1 MPRENIKIS
10 IEPLKVGIFLEFVT
24 ILTVL
29 LSLSVQALFYIA
41 GSAKAGWWLPLV
53 NADKELSIPS
63 LLSVMQFYILA
74 FLLAIVGRITEQTND
89 PDHRYWSILAVMSL
103 VFSFD
108 EGASI
113 HELATQPLQRL
124 LGQNLPGYL
133 HFAWVIPAAILVI
146 VILAFFLKFFFSLPR
161 RTQILFFISVF
172 VYISGVLGMEMI
184 SANYAEINGIKNI
197 GYNVFVT
204 LEETLEITGM
214 VIAIY
219 ALLDYIQKKASGISF
234 QIL

>member
-10 IEPLKVGIFLEFVT
+10 IEPLKVGILLESIA

-29 LSLSVQALFYIA
+29 LSLSVQTLFYVA

-53 NADKELSIPS
+53 NVDKELSIPS
-63 LLSVMQFYILA
+63 LLSVLQFYILA
-74 FLLAIVGRITEQTND
+74 FLLAIVGRITKQTND
-89 PDHRYWSILAVMSL
+89 PDHRYWSILAVLAM

-113 HELATQPLQRL
+113 HELATQPLQKIF
-124 LGQNLPGYL
+124 GQNLPGYL

-146 VILAFFLKFFFSLPR
+146 IILAFFLKFFFSLPH
-161 RTQILFFISVF
+161 RTQILFIISVF
-172 VYISGVLGMEMI
+172 VYIIGVLGMEMI

>member
-1 MPRENIKIS
+1 MQPNKIKIS
-10 IEPLKVGIFLEFVT
+10 IYPIKISILLELVV

-29 LSLSVQALFYIA
+29 LSLSVQILFYVA

-53 NADKELSIPS
+53 NVDKELSIPS

-74 FLLAIVGRITEQTND
+74 FLLAMIGGIKKQVND
-89 PDHRYWSILAVMSL
+89 PYHWYWSILAALSII
-103 VFSFD
+103 FSFD

-124 LGQNLPGYL
+124 FGQNLPGYL
-133 HFAWVIPAAILVI
+133 HFAWVIPAAILVLA
-146 VILAFFLKFFFSLPR
+146 ILAFFLKFFFSLPR
-161 RTQILFFISVF
+161 RTQILFIISVF
-172 VYISGVLGMEMI
+172 VYLSGVLGMEMI

-197 GYNVFVT
+197 VYNIFVT
-204 LEETLEITGM
+204 LEETLEMTGM

-219 ALLDYIQKKASGISF
+219 ALLDYVQKNSSEIGIQIH
-234 QIL
+234 